1 MGEMEETNL
10 KEKTSYT
17 DILGKCTIKLQK
29 TLSSDPIHHAPM
41 EFFFFFLGKRK
52 FHPLGPK
59 HVLNS
64 S

>member
-1 MGEMEETNL
+1 MGEMEEKNL

-41 EFFFFFLGKRK
+41 EVLFGQEEVSPTWTKACTK
-52 FHPLGPK
+52 FKL
-59 HVLNS
+59 V
-64 S
+64 

>member
-41 EFFFFFLGKRK
+41 EFFFGQEEVSPTWTKACTK
-52 FHPLGPK
+52 FKL
-59 HVLNS
+59 V
-64 S
+64 

>member
-10 KEKTSYT
+10 KEKASYT

-41 EFFFFFLGKRK
+41 EFFFLGKRK

>member
-29 TLSSDPIHHAPM
+29 ALSSDPIHHALM
-41 EFFFFFLGKRK
+41 EFFGQEEVSPTWTKACTK
-52 FHPLGPK
+52 FKL
-59 HVLNS
+59 V
-64 S
+64 